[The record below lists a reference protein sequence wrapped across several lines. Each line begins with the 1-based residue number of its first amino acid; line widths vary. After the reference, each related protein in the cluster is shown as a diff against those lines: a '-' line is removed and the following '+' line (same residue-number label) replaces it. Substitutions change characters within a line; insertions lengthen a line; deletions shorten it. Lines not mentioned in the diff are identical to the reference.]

1 MMMPSPDP
9 LCALALGL
17 TIMLAFSAD
26 RSPLADGISIP
37 AWLPVAVLA
46 AFAIGSSVLGI
57 THAESFALAF
67 AES

>member
-1 MMMPSPDP
+1 
-9 LCALALGL
+9 
-17 TIMLAFSAD
+17 MLAFSAD